1 MKSPSSPKTNGNSS
15 NLDLQSLRLPANY
28 GATMGVK
35 KLLTNVPVRKPRKP
49 QFFRTH
55 PSADMAF
62 DGMLLQQKEKEE
74 SYLVVPGVAQQISEL
89 VQPVDLYAAIDRNNN
104 VFLIPVP
111 MPGESGVRN
120 PWHES
125 LFQAVEHSKQNWIRI
140 NANMHM
146 GGYDVFEAQI
156 SLSEPDWPDHTID
169 NLVEVAFRGK
179 IIQSLDHPVVQSL
192 LGRV

>member
-1 MKSPSSPKTNGNSS
+1 MASPNSPQTNVSSS

-74 SYLVVPGVAQQISEL
+74 SYLVVPDVAQQISEL
-89 VQPVDLYAAIDRNNN
+89 VQPVDLFAAIDRNNN

-146 GGYDVFEAQI
+146 GGYDVFEAQV

-169 NLVEVAFRGK
+169 KLVEVAFRGK

>member
-1 MKSPSSPKTNGNSS
+1 MT
-15 NLDLQSLRLPANY
+15 
-28 GATMGVK
+28 
-35 KLLTNVPVRKPRKP
+35 
-49 QFFRTH
+49 
-55 PSADMAF
+55 F

-74 SYLVVPGVAQQISEL
+74 SYLVVPDVAQQISEL
-89 VQPVDLYAAIDRNNN
+89 VQPVDLFAAIDRNNN

-146 GGYDVFEAQI
+146 GGYDVFEAQV

-169 NLVEVAFRGK
+169 KLVEVAFRGK

>member
-1 MKSPSSPKTNGNSS
+1 MTSTNSPQKNVSSS

-55 PSADMAF
+55 PSADMTF

-89 VQPVDLYAAIDRNNN
+89 VQPVDLFAAIDRNNN

-156 SLSEPDWPDHTID
+156 SLSEPDWPHHTID

>member
-1 MKSPSSPKTNGNSS
+1 MASPNSPQTNVSSS

-55 PSADMAF
+55 PSADMTF

-74 SYLVVPGVAQQISEL
+74 SYLVVPDVAQQISEL
-89 VQPVDLYAAIDRNNN
+89 VQPVDLFAAIDRNNN

-146 GGYDVFEAQI
+146 GGYDVFEAQV

-169 NLVEVAFRGK
+169 KLVEVAFRGK